1 MKLIIGC
8 PIYKRDWILPH
19 WIRCILKQS
28 LDISNIGFIF
38 ETAPNDIATTKAL
51 HAWKKIDPRIPLFII
66 NERQDINHYE
76 HKNNGRQWTLSK
88 YHNMISL
95 RNSILQTVRKHQPD
109 YYLSLDSDI
118 LLENPNTIE
127 LLIAHIKAGADAVS
141 PLMYMTPIG
150 KQFPSVMNWKD
161 KVGETAYRENS
172 YPLGS
177 FFQSDIIMA
186 AKMMSKDVY
195 NNVDYAFHQQG
206 EDLGWSANAT
216 KNGFSLFSAS
226 YIYAPHIMSPVH
238 LEEYKRNGDKRSS
251 ESLENLLK
259 V

>member
-28 LDISNIGFIF
+28 LDISNIGFVF
-38 ETAPNDIATTKAL
+38 ETAPDDIATSKAL
-51 HAWKKIDPRIPLFII
+51 HAWKKIDSRIPLFII
-66 NERQDINHYE
+66 NERKDINHYE

-95 RNSILQTVRKHQPD
+95 RNSVLKTVREYQPD

-118 LLENPNTIE
+118 LLENPNTLE
-127 LLIAHIKAGADAVS
+127 LLIAHIRAGADAVS
-141 PLMYMTPIG
+141 PLMYMTPVG
-150 KQFPSVMNWKD
+150 KQFPSVMTWKTE
-161 KVGETAYRENS
+161 VGESAYRENL

-195 NNVDYAFHQQG
+195 NNVDYAFHHQG

-216 KNGFSLFSAS
+216 QHGFSLFSAS
-226 YIYAPHIMSPVH
+226 YIYAPHIMSPMH

-251 ESLENLLK
+251 EFLENLLK

>member
-8 PIYKRDWILPH
+8 PIYKRDWILPL

-28 LDISNIGFIF
+28 LDISNIGFVF
-38 ETAPNDIATTKAL
+38 ETSPDDIATVKAL

-66 NERQDINHYE
+66 NERKDINHYE

-95 RNSILQTVRKHQPD
+95 RNSLLRTVRGYQPD
-109 YYLSLDSDI
+109 YYFSLDSDV
-118 LLENPNTIE
+118 LVQNPNTLE
-127 LLIAHIKAGADAVS
+127 LLIAHVKAGADAVS
-141 PLMYMTPIG
+141 PLMYMTPVG
-150 KQFPSVMNWKD
+150 VQFPSVMSWKNE
-161 KVGETAYRENS
+161 VGAIAYRENS

-177 FFQSDIIMA
+177 FFRSDIIMA

-195 NNVDYAFHQQG
+195 NQVDYVFHQQG

-216 KNGFSLFSAS
+216 QNGFSLFCAS

-238 LEEYKRNGDKRSS
+238 FEEYKQNGDKRSS
-251 ESLENLLK
+251 EILENLVK